1 MHSQCKQYIAVC
13 NFQLA
18 LRDIAIEQ
26 LVSLFAICLIGV
38 VVAHRYIYG
47 SWSDFGSR
55 EGDELGFVCFYV
67 VCVCFFVF
75 VF

>member
-1 MHSQCKQYIAVC
+1 MC

-38 VVAHRYIYG
+38 VVAHRYIYVIYMVPG
-47 SWSDFGSR
+47 QILAVGK
-55 EGDELGFVCFYV
+55 ETN
-67 VCVCFFVF
+67 
-75 VF
+75 